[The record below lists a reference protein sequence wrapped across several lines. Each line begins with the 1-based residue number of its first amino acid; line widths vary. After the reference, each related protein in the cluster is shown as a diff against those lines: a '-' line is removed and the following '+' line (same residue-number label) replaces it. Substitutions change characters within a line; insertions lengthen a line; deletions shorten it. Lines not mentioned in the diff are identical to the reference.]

1 MPTANAAVAAGPLAQ
16 PPAGPQSPGEPG
28 LPAPGQATE
37 RQSFANTMR
46 AQLQQAQQ
54 PVDPH
59 QGVAEPG
66 AVMLQ
71 RGIIAA
77 RASPD
82 IPALGA
88 LGTAPELTE
97 LSSAI
102 DLPPGKNLPPVG
114 NGLPNLELEAGAP
127 HSAVPTPVADNSPY
141 GEISVPAAPP
151 APVPAAPVAVNPAD
165 LVTTETRPA
174 NPLWTA
180 PTGTTSGNLSASA
193 AHPDQAAPMSNSAG
207 GQSADADSSSHH
219 QSYRTMESMLLNTMN
234 KNDLTTST
242 LPKFVMSSDFAMTQ
256 AANTMS
262 STPALGATTELT
274 DLPQLQS
281 MRPLQPTA
289 DAELFSSNLSNRLM
303 MMSQDGVQ
311 SARLKLH
318 PENLG
323 PLDVRIQI
331 EEDGAR
337 VWFAAQH
344 GQTRE
349 ALEAAIPRLREL
361 FADQGLQLVRA
372 DVTSGDGRQQTGDG
386 SAHGADLDSA
396 TSKEDPADL
405 TNSFI
410 PSLGRVSDRLL
421 DVYV

>member
-1 MPTANAAVAAGPLAQ
+1 MPAANAAVAAGPLAQ
-16 PPAGPQSPGEPG
+16 PPARPQSPGEPG

-37 RQSFANTMR
+37 RQSFANTLR
-46 AQLQQAQQ
+46 AQLQQAEQ
-54 PVDPH
+54 PVDAQP
-59 QGVAEPG
+59 VVTEPG
-66 AVMLQ
+66 AVKLQ

-97 LSSAI
+97 LSSTV
-102 DLPPGKNLPPVG
+102 DSPPGKTLPPVG
-114 NGLPNLELEAGAP
+114 NGLPNLELEAAAP
-127 HSAVPTPVADNSPY
+127 RSALPPPLADNSPY
-141 GEISVPAAPP
+141 GEIIVPAAPP

-174 NPLWTA
+174 NALWNA

-193 AHPDQAAPMSNSAG
+193 AQPDQTAPMSNSAG
-207 GQSADADSSSHH
+207 GQSADTDSSSHH
-219 QSYRTMESMLLNTMN
+219 QSYRTMESMLVN
-234 KNDLTTST
+234 KTSSNDLTTST
-242 LPKFVMSSDFAMTQ
+242 SPKFVMSSDFAMTQ

-262 STPALGATTELT
+262 SAPALGAATALT
-274 DLPQLQS
+274 DLPQMQS
-281 MRPLQPTA
+281 MRSLQPTA
-289 DAELFSSNLSNRLM
+289 DPELFSSSLSNRLM

-323 PLDVRIQI
+323 PLDVRIQV

-372 DVTSGDGRQQTGDG
+372 DVTSGEGRQQTGDG

-396 TSKEDPADL
+396 TSNEDPADL
-405 TNSFI
+405 ANAFI
-410 PSLGRVSDRLL
+410 PSLGRISDRLL